1 MIERKITMSKF
12 VTTTDRETANKLE
25 DEGFVLVNEKNGT
38 WTFLNDSSVKF
49 SHDIDKRKVT
59 HTNTLYG

>member
-1 MIERKITMSKF
+1 MSKF

-25 DEGFVLVNEKNGT
+25 DEGFVLVNDKNGT
-38 WTFLNDSSVKF
+38 WTFLNDGSVKF